1 LVDVV
6 QFLLQGFVVTLADPV
21 AFLFLVHIVNYL
33 DVCESCLVEIDGAHH
48 GLVGPE
54 IFFAELHQDLFV
66 SLVVADVALK
76 VEDSR
81 REVAEKT
88 IAKSSEF
95 FYVVRQLI
103 VETLLLGPDVSEEL
117 NVFLIVLRHVDLADL
132 YVFLV
137 VNDEILVRVLKGLKV
152 FDDVLEVEKGHLN
165 DLSVLV

>member
-1 LVDVV
+1 M
-6 QFLLQGFVVTLADPV
+6 
-21 AFLFLVHIVNYL
+21 
-33 DVCESCLVEIDGAHH
+33 
-48 GLVGPE
+48 GPE

-66 SLVVADVALK
+66 GLVVADVALK

-117 NVFLIVLRHVDLADL
+117 NVFLVVLRHVDLADL

-137 VNDEILVRVLKGLKV
+137 VNDEILERVLKGLKV